1 MTVALLDG
9 DIIAYQAAVYGE
21 EEDYFGDGAPTL
33 DRQKAFESTATQ
45 VARWTKEADAKSAV
59 VVFSG
64 MDNFRYE
71 ILPTYKHNRKAEKPA
86 LYAEVVAHMEANFK
100 CLRKNRLEADDTL
113 GILGTSDPKK
123 YVVVSIDKD
132 MRTLPCR
139 VLIPG
144 KMPIP
149 KLFKQVEA
157 DHYWMTQTLTGD
169 TTDGYSGCPGIGPV
183 KAARILEG
191 HLKLDGMWAAVVAA
205 YKEKGLAENDALVQ
219 ARVARILRTTDFDR
233 TTREII
239 LWTPKSTGASA
250 AALIST
256 EPGSYSTGIPVEPT
270 GGRTEARN
278 PAEGKDSKPKRRRKR
293 SS

>member
-64 MDNFRYE
+64 TDNFRYE

-100 CLRKNRLEADDTL
+100 FLRKNRLEADDTM
-113 GILGTSDPKK
+113 GILGTSDPKR

-205 YKEKGLAENDALVQ
+205 YKEKGLEENDALVQ
-219 ARVARILRTTDFDR
+219 ARVARILRTADFDR
-233 TTREII
+233 TTREIL

-250 AALIST
+250 ATLIST
-256 EPGSYSTGIPVEPT
+256 KPGDYSVGIVVSPISADVRE
-270 GGRTEARN
+270 

>member
-64 MDNFRYE
+64 TDNFRYE

-100 CLRKNRLEADDTL
+100 FLRKNRLEADDTM
-113 GILGTSDPKK
+113 GILGTSDPKR

-205 YKEKGLAENDALVQ
+205 YKEKGLEENDALVQ
-219 ARVARILRTTDFDR
+219 ARVARILRTADFDR
-233 TTREII
+233 TTREIL

-250 AALIST
+250 ATLIST
-256 EPGSYSTGIPVEPT
+256 KPGDYSAGIVVSPISADVRE
-270 GGRTEARN
+270 